1 MPNNGLLYTDQR
13 VLVSLCTLTREDRD
27 QETCPITQRDI
38 QAHAMVSLRTV
49 QTCLGRLTA
58 AGLIAAIGGS
68 RGVSPV
74 YVVTEE
80 GKKIVEAYK

>member
-1 MPNNGLLYTDQR
+1 
-13 VLVSLCTLTREDRD
+13 
-27 QETCPITQRDI
+27 
-38 QAHAMVSLRTV
+38 MVSLRTV

>member
-13 VLVSLCTLTREDRD
+13 VLTSLCTLTTDRD
-27 QETCPITQRDI
+27 QTACPITQGEI
-38 QAHAMVSLRTV
+38 HTHAMVSPRTV
-49 QTCLGRLTA
+49 QTCLGRLQA

-80 GKKIVEAYK
+80 GKKIVEVCK